1 MSWGSGQYKNILAIN
16 YTMGGVVNNNIL
28 TINYNDSLRI
38 HQLMSSPDEHD
49 EIAMTYLSIT
59 FPLRIF
65 ILTIQSDNV
74 SIQPIHHCLRL
85 LGFSRMF

>member
-38 HQLMSSPDEHD
+38 QQLMSSPDEHD